1 MYEAE
6 EKNMIDIVHYI
17 SNWCPQEGIYE
28 NKIVIYDDNWNDY
41 GYRTTFHMV
50 YFDKKGKMNEIGDIK
65 IYNFYFDE
73 MRNPHYDI
81 NVSTELPGNIIQLSE
96 KFCSL
101 GQNLTFYQNLKQLFP
116 KYYMSILKRLND
128 IATNEIIRNAYEDE
142 HGVQTSLLR
151 DSSAEKALNEAAD
164 LLMHDSTKENDI
176 SFRYA
181 LEVPYS
187 DLQNEVFFDFKK
199 TQDIPF
205 RINALVGKMGL
216 VKRRSLQA

>member
-50 YFDKKGKMNEIGDIK
+50 YFDKKGKIKEIGDIK

-101 GQNLTFYQNLKQLFP
+101 GQNLTFYQNLSQ
-116 KYYMSILKRLND
+116 
-128 IATNEIIRNAYEDE
+128 
-142 HGVQTSLLR
+142 VQTP
-151 DSSAEKALNEAAD
+151 
-164 LLMHDSTKENDI
+164 
-176 SFRYA
+176 
-181 LEVPYS
+181 V
-187 DLQNEVFFDFKK
+187 
-199 TQDIPF
+199 
-205 RINALVGKMGL
+205 
-216 VKRRSLQA
+216 